1 MKRLEDLS
9 TQELADLLHVSDME
23 AQKLLESAGPFM
35 QTPVQEV
42 REELRR
48 LRNSLQPDKIPHDVA
63 NRWKQIRDLLYREPE
78 FEIRYPA
85 AYGLLMEPYYP
96 EIMDELGGLSLPS
109 FGGRIFRHDP
119 HEQVNYSREPGEHY
133 DAFTTRHSGGEAKG
147 PLLKHEF
154 EPLDLGYLQGILFEV
169 LGRDEY
175 WERLHKRSRDPDL
188 ILRYG
193 APDKSLIRLTDLRLA
208 RKLVAEL
215 KSEKFPPVHLPVME
229 WQGRLVLFALCL
241 ATREPKKEMKIPCPT
256 SVSSSKTTKEI
267 LSLAPRSGSTNS
279 KASARLSIRSS
290 GPRRSSRGRLCPRSN
305 TPCSKEPSSAS
316 SLIGGK
322 KQDLP
327 PPAP

>member
-1 MKRLEDLS
+1 
-9 TQELADLLHVSDME
+9 ME

-35 QTPVQEV
+35 QAPVQEV
-42 REELRR
+42 RAELRR

-85 AYGLLMEPYYP
+85 AYGLLMEPRYP

-109 FGGRIFRHDP
+109 FGVRIFRHDP
-119 HEQVNYSREPGEHY
+119 YEQVKHSREPGEHY

-175 WERLHKRSRDPDL
+175 WERLHKRYRDPDL

-215 KSEKFPPVHLPVME
+215 KSEKFKDGTKRILDSLERPPTPDGVAKWKRQILDPASGFVEQRFGNPFDYSAPAGWLEDRQLGVMVPSFSAAALLLFLDLDMPGIASKE
-229 WQGRLVLFALCL
+229 LSLVLQSAHSSL
-241 ATREPKKEMKIPCPT
+241 
-256 SVSSSKTTKEI
+256 SVET
-267 LSLAPRSGSTNS
+267 
-279 KASARLSIRSS
+279 ASPFRSS
-290 GPRRSSRGRLCPRSN
+290 AAIGALPFPLTTRL
-305 TPCSKEPSSAS
+305 
-316 SLIGGK
+316 
-322 KQDLP
+322 
-327 PPAP
+327 